1 LRRLRTKER
10 RRKRALRPNWWLR
23 LILYRPARL
32 DTQVVGPAAAYPRHV
47 TYDTAM
53 SRRITSVWTRCPQLV
68 LLGAF
73 PCNLARW
80 KNVSRAFFLAGFA
93 LIQPL
98 RQQHNIDAVG
108 GGATGRELGRMA
120 APALGRDQ
128 HGAHYDVD
136 CRPRALCPREFC
148 SEFGQTA
155 DNKGI
160 RPSRHN
166 GSLLM
171 PNSLGT
177 SALNLCAPSHPRQMR
192 RGSSFPGAFRP
203 LRGFWQYS
211 LQRAAPQ
218 LLEQSQIK

>member
-1 LRRLRTKER
+1 MRRLRTKER

-108 GGATGRELGRMA
+108 GGGRRGASSDVWPRLHSGAINMARTMTSIAGLGRF
-120 APALGRDQ
+120 ALASFAQ
-128 HGAHYDVD
+128 
-136 CRPRALCPREFC
+136 
-148 SEFGQTA
+148 
-155 DNKGI
+155 
-160 RPSRHN
+160 
-166 GSLLM
+166 SLVK
-171 PNSLGT
+171 PPIT
-177 SALNLCAPSHPRQMR
+177 K
-192 RGSSFPGAFRP
+192 AFVR
-203 LRGFWQYS
+203 LVTMVVC
-211 LQRAAPQ
+211 
-218 LLEQSQIK
+218 